1 MNNTK
6 SHTLIAIATVLL
18 TTACAAPNP
27 ASNPCHQALACTTV
41 NGLIQY
47 RDPSATQEYGGSGSG
62 VRYQAPQVLTIR
74 NAQGRTIGTIK

>member
-1 MNNTK
+1 MTTIARLRVI
-6 SHTLIAIATVLL
+6 SIMCLITG
-18 TTACAAPNP
+18 CAAPNP

-41 NGLIQY
+41 NGQMQY

-74 NAQGRTIGTIK
+74 NSQGRVTGTVR